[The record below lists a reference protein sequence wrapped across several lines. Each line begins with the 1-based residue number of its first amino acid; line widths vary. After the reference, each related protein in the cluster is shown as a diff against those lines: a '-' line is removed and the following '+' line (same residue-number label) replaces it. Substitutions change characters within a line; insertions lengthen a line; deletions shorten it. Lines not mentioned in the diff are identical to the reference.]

1 MTNAR
6 PPPVQSEKRRAYLIP
21 FNVRYRYTKFQNTI
35 YSLTLYI
42 KEQQDW
48 TKGSNAILLVTYLK
62 WFGSHRTLP
71 VGLIAKHCAKITDYI
86 NDSKDET
93 T

>member
-1 MTNAR
+1 MYVYVYQLSIHYELTYL
-6 PPPVQSEKRRAYLIP
+6 VQERLDRIGQ
-21 FNVRYRYTKFQNTI
+21 R
-35 YSLTLYI
+35 
-42 KEQQDW
+42 
-48 TKGSNAILLVTYLK
+48 GSNAMLSVTYLK